1 MVFSING
8 RRILSQFDYDQALID
23 AAMYRGG
30 LVSLTVRNI
39 RFDYG
44 QSFQEFVNVSTVL
57 PGYGGVYPVA
67 GAQAGPV
74 AARLAGGQ
82 RQGQVGQR
90 QGQVIQGQ
98 TRFAQARSQVRE
110 VARDKV
116 PAMKSGD
123 SGSSQ

>member
-57 PGYGGVYPVA
+57 PGYGGVY
-67 GAQAGPV
+67 QL
-74 AARLAGGQ
+74 LAS
-82 RQGQVGQR
+82 RQVPWPLDWLADNGK
-90 QGQVIQGQ
+90 
-98 TRFAQARSQVRE
+98 
-110 VARDKV
+110 DKLGND
-116 PAMKSGD
+116 KD
-123 SGSSQ
+123 K